1 MQVNIKRLIDDA
13 QCYQTV
19 RALRSP
25 EGVVCPPPAVQQAIQ
40 DEQTVYE
47 VEEARWEPVNY

>member
-25 EGVVCPPPAVQQAIQ
+25 EGVVGPPAVQQAIQ

-47 VEEARWEPVNY
+47 AEEARWEPVNY

>member
-47 VEEARWEPVNY
+47 AEEARWEPVNY